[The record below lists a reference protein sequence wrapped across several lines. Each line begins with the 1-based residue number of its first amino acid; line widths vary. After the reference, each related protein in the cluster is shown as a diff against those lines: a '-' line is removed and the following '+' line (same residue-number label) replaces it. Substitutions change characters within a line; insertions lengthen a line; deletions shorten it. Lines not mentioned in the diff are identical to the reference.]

1 MTEEYS
7 TSKSSKKEGC
17 ELFNALRLATR
28 TRTEIGE
35 RETETEGE
43 REHEALIELLGN
55 SSDFCA
61 YYKNEVRVRV
71 RRERGCELKRG
82 F

>member
-1 MTEEYS
+1 M
-7 TSKSSKKEGC
+7 
-17 ELFNALRLATR
+17 
-28 TRTEIGE
+28 E
-35 RETETEGE
+35 RETETE
-43 REHEALIELLGN
+43 REHEALIEMLGN
-55 SSDFCA
+55 GSDFCA

>member
-1 MTEEYS
+1 M
-7 TSKSSKKEGC
+7 
-17 ELFNALRLATR
+17 
-28 TRTEIGE
+28 E
-35 RETETEGE
+35 RETETE

-71 RRERGCELKRG
+71 RRERGVSLVQYNRLSRELG
-82 F
+82 LEQEI